1 MRVLVP
7 SSRGSFQLRLSVF
20 DVLWAAASP
29 LLALY
34 LSSAYILYNND
45 GVWLAILY
53 CSISFTFSLIFF
65 LVFRI
70 RDGMAGHF
78 SVHDAMAVTKAVL
91 FAELITSP
99 VLFTLT
105 RLEGIPRSTPIIHAL
120 ILGAG
125 LVGARTLIRILR
137 TDSGGWR
144 HRAGAG
150 CENIIVIGSNRQS
163 SLYVQLLEAC
173 APGQHS
179 VVAVLDENPRMVGR
193 AMSGMRIVGAPHNLL
208 SIVDEFAVHGVCTD
222 RVIIGGDADL
232 ISEQGLQKVRQ
243 ICRQRQIRLDFV
255 SELVGLSSR
264 KAAATTIKSEQAEQ
278 AAPLLVLPRYFDI
291 KRFIDFFAAAALLA
305 VLSPLFILIIALA
318 VLDVG
323 SPIFFWQQRLGCG
336 GRPFLLYKFRT
347 LRPPFDWRGRPI
359 PENKRISFV
368 GHALR
373 SVGLD
378 ELPQLLNVLVGDMS
392 LIGPRP
398 LLPVDQP
405 ADPTI
410 RLMVRPGITGWAQ
423 VNGAKFLSAAEKDE
437 FDEWYVRHASLWVDL
452 RIILMTI
459 RLILRGPRR
468 LEQAVA
474 QTRRMLPAE
483 AQNRHNKQQPHVA
496 SERCD
501 RPRDLPA
508 AASG

>member
-1 MRVLVP
+1 MRGLAP

-20 DVLWAAASP
+20 DMLWAAASP

-34 LSSAYILYNND
+34 LRNAYILSND
-45 GVWLAILY
+45 GVWLVVEY
-53 CSISFTFSLIFF
+53 CAISFTSSLIFF

-70 RDGMAGHF
+70 RDGMASHF
-78 SVHDAMAVTKAVL
+78 SVHDAIAVTKAVL
-91 FAELITSP
+91 CAELITSL
-99 VLFTLT
+99 VLFTLS
-105 RLEGIPRSTPIIHAL
+105 RLEGIPRSTPVIHAL

-137 TDSGGWR
+137 ADSRGWR
-144 HRAGAG
+144 NQAEVG
-150 CENIIVIGSNRQS
+150 CENIILIGSSRQA

-173 APGQHS
+173 APGQHN
-179 VVAVLDENPRMVGR
+179 VIAVLDENPQVIGR
-193 AMSGMRIVGAPHNLL
+193 AISGMRIVGAPHNLL
-208 SIVDEFAVHGVCTD
+208 SIMDEFAVHGVCSD
-222 RVIIGGDADL
+222 RIIIGGDANL
-232 ISEQGLQKVRQ
+232 ISEQMLQKVRE
-243 ICRQRQIRLDFV
+243 ICRQRQIKLDFV
-255 SELVGLSSR
+255 SELVGLSSIR
-264 KAAATTIKSEQAEQ
+264 PAFATDKSKQVKEVV
-278 AAPLLVLPRYFDI
+278 PLPVLPRYFGV
-291 KRFIDFFAAAALLA
+291 KRFIDVFAAAAFMVL
-305 VLSPLFILIIALA
+305 LSPVFIFIMALA
-318 VLDVG
+318 ILDVG

-359 PENKRISFV
+359 PESKRISII
-368 GHALR
+368 GHVLR

-437 FDEWYVRHASLWVDL
+437 FDEWYIRHASLWADL
-452 RIILMTI
+452 RIVLMTI

-474 QTRRMLPAE
+474 QARGMLPTE
-483 AQNRHNKQQPHVA
+483 VQVRHNARPPHVA
-496 SERCD
+496 SERHD
-501 RPRDLPA
+501 QPRDMPA
-508 AASG
+508 AANW

>member
-1 MRVLVP
+1 MRVLAP
-7 SSRGSFQLRLSVF
+7 SSRGAFQLRLSFF
-20 DVLWAAASP
+20 DIVWAAASP

-34 LSSAYILYNND
+34 LRSAYILSNN
-45 GVWLAILY
+45 GVWLAIQY
-53 CSISFTFSLIFF
+53 CAISFTFSLIFF

-70 RDGMAGHF
+70 RDGMASHF

-91 FAELITSP
+91 CAELVTSL

-105 RLEGIPRSTPIIHAL
+105 RLEGIPRSTPVIHAL
-120 ILGAG
+120 ILLVG
-125 LVGARTLIRILR
+125 LVGARSLIRMLQ
-137 TDSGGWR
+137 TDSKGWR
-144 HRAGAG
+144 NRAEVG
-150 CENIIVIGSNRQS
+150 CENIIMIGSNRQS

-173 APGQHS
+173 APGQHN
-179 VVAVLDENPRMVGR
+179 VIAVLEENPQMIGR
-193 AMSGMRIVGAPHNLL
+193 TISGMRIVGAPHNLL
-208 SIVDEFAVHGVCTD
+208 SIMDEFAVHGVSTD
-222 RVIIGGDADL
+222 RIIIGGDGDL
-232 ISEQGLQKVRQ
+232 ISEQALQKVRQ
-243 ICRQRQIRLDFV
+243 ICRQRRIKLDFV
-255 SELVGLSSR
+255 SDLIGLSSR
-264 KAAATTIKSEQAEQ
+264 QAVTTIKSEPIKET
-278 AAPLLVLPRYFDI
+278 APLIVLPRYFGL
-291 KRFIDFFAAAALLA
+291 KRFIDVIAAAAFMVL
-305 VLSPLFILIIALA
+305 LSPVFIFIMVLA
-318 VLDVG
+318 ILDVG

-359 PENKRISFV
+359 PENKRISII

-437 FDEWYVRHASLWVDL
+437 FDEWYVRHASLWADL
-452 RIILMTI
+452 RIVLMTI

-474 QTRRMLPAE
+474 QARGMLPTKV
-483 AQNRHNKQQPHVA
+483 QVLHNARRPHLP
-496 SERCD
+496 SERHGQ
-501 RPRDLPA
+501 PRDMPA
-508 AASG
+508 AANW